1 MPPWMDCVMLVNVY
15 HPSIISGLTG
25 WVLSKSWHD
34 LPGLT
39 INSLL
44 SYPCPTRLGMTV
56 CLNTEF
62 VAPYFSTMELGKA
75 IIFTVTWP
83 SFSGWQG
90 LCTLT
95 ALCGSFPFSIMT
107 VLSYRR
113 QQFNYCDHKA
123 SLIKQAC
130 NLKLLRGSFQVDFT
144 NSQQITSGFAQAG
157 ADNQICALDFSWTF
171 VYWPYATRKLRP
183 SGQTSHLSPASAKPR
198 TVTTNAKKTD
208 DTARQWLKM
217 DTTYRP
223 YLPSGQTLKL
233 TVFCYW
239 DRWQKRKKKTTLRI
253 F

>member
-95 ALCGSFPFSIMT
+95 ALCGSFPFSALT
-107 VLSYRR
+107 VYSNRTKWIDH
-113 QQFNYCDHKA
+113 CEHKA
-123 SLIKQAC
+123 SLGKQAC

-198 TVTTNAKKTD
+198 TVIGHFKRQHNDKKIYGIHFDIST
-208 DTARQWLKM
+208 
-217 DTTYRP
+217 
-223 YLPSGQTLKL
+223 G
-233 TVFCYW
+233 
-239 DRWQKRKKKTTLRI
+239 
-253 F
+253 